1 MMDLAAFQFNASRSG
16 EILKRWLAEAR
27 LSVAAAADLIGVT
40 YDTLNNCLR
49 GAVKAPALTIVFKI
63 CVLTNHTIDEYLA
76 LMLEGTGIDAGYS
89 AAPSAPAGPAPVKD
103 QPVDQAAVARY
114 IEHLDAQTAAQ
125 VRFVA
130 DHYDAEIN
138 HIEAAHQ
145 QTIAHME
152 QDITKLERR
161 CNRLMATLVVENICL
176 AAVLVYDLFSH
187 DAGWF
192 RRSGLL
198 RGLFNITKS

>member
-1 MMDLAAFQFNASRSG
+1 MVDLAAFQFNAARSG
-16 EILKRWLAEAR
+16 EILKRWLADAR
-27 LSVAAAADLIGVT
+27 LSVAAAAEQIGVT

-49 GAVKAPALTIVFKI
+49 GAVKAPALTVVFKI
-63 CVLTNHTIDEYLA
+63 CVLTNHTIDEYLS
-76 LMLEGTGIDAGYS
+76 LMLDGTGIDVGYN
-89 AAPSAPAGPAPVKD
+89 APHDAPAPAPTQD
-103 QPVDQAAVARY
+103 HPIDQAAVARY

-130 DHYDAEIN
+130 EHYDAEIT

-145 QTIAHME
+145 QTISHME
-152 QDITKLERR
+152 QDISKLERR
-161 CNRLMATLVVENICL
+161 CNRLMATLVAENICF

-192 RRSGLL
+192 QRSHLL
-198 RGLFNITKS
+198 RGLFATTKS